1 MFFNSH
7 KLLFN
12 IVLICLTVGLI
23 CWLYPARSVT
33 AAGNSLEE
41 AKNTAIKYAEE
52 QSNLT
57 VDIAKSLWEYA
68 EIGLNEYKSYVKVR
82 DALAS
87 AGFNITDS
95 AADIPTCLIAQYG
108 TGKPVIGIY
117 EDIDALPDVGHG
129 CGHNLN
135 TAAGIVAAM
144 SIKKA
149 METHHIPGTI
159 KIFINPAE
167 EIWDVAPL
175 VAAAGYY
182 DDVDALISFHAATEN
197 TSEYGST
204 MAMDHVEYKFKGVA
218 SHSSAAPEKGRSAL
232 DAVEI
237 MNVAVNYLREHLI
250 QEMRIHY
257 VITDGGAA
265 PNIVPASAASRYFIR
280 GPQYPDVAYARQRID
295 DCAKAAALATGT
307 EMEIG
312 FSSGIYNKIPN
323 KALALLTVNT
333 ILKTGLPQF
342 TEQEINTM
350 ASLGITGVPNN
361 EIKEP
366 EGSQSFGSNP
376 IGDVTWKTPTT
387 TLNIATWVPDTPG
400 HSEKAAIQNNSI
412 YGFKGAVAASKAL
425 ASLGLE
431 LMMNPDSL
439 AEVTAEHKERM
450 KDMPKYEGKAMIPE
464 SAYPEA
470 PGIVITAI
478 NGLVTLIP
486 SETAF
491 DEKEGDT
498 ISVKSVSN
506 DVLGEYTIAKG
517 VLSKKSADGKEY
529 SFELK
534 DKVEPGQRL
543 KVFYTAAEGNYIW
556 FYGYVHAK

>member
-1 MFFNSH
+1 
-7 KLLFN
+7 
-12 IVLICLTVGLI
+12 TVGLI

-57 VDIAKSLWEYA
+57 VDI
-68 EIGLNEYKSYVKVR
+68 
-82 DALAS
+82 
-87 AGFNITDS
+87 
-95 AADIPTCLIAQYG
+95 
-108 TGKPVIGIY
+108 
-117 EDIDALPDVGHG
+117 
-129 CGHNLN
+129 
-135 TAAGIVAAM
+135 
-144 SIKKA
+144 
-149 METHHIPGTI
+149 
-159 KIFINPAE
+159 
-167 EIWDVAPL
+167 
-175 VAAAGYY
+175 
-182 DDVDALISFHAATEN
+182 
-197 TSEYGST
+197 
-204 MAMDHVEYKFKGVA
+204 
-218 SHSSAAPEKGRSAL
+218 
-232 DAVEI
+232 
-237 MNVAVNYLREHLI
+237 
-250 QEMRIHY
+250 
-257 VITDGGAA
+257 
-265 PNIVPASAASRYFIR
+265 
-280 GPQYPDVAYARQRID
+280 
-295 DCAKAAALATGT
+295 
-307 EMEIG
+307 
-312 FSSGIYNKIPN
+312 
-323 KALALLTVNT
+323 
-333 ILKTGLPQF
+333 
-342 TEQEINTM
+342 
-350 ASLGITGVPNN
+350 
-361 EIKEP
+361 
-366 EGSQSFGSNP
+366 P
-376 IGDVTWKTPTT
+376 IVTWKTPTT
-387 TLNIATWVPDTPG
+387 TLNIAIWVPDTPG

>member
-12 IVLICLTVGLI
+12 LVLICLTVGLI

-57 VDIAKSLWEYA
+57 VDI
-68 EIGLNEYKSYVKVR
+68 
-82 DALAS
+82 
-87 AGFNITDS
+87 
-95 AADIPTCLIAQYG
+95 
-108 TGKPVIGIY
+108 
-117 EDIDALPDVGHG
+117 
-129 CGHNLN
+129 
-135 TAAGIVAAM
+135 
-144 SIKKA
+144 
-149 METHHIPGTI
+149 
-159 KIFINPAE
+159 
-167 EIWDVAPL
+167 
-175 VAAAGYY
+175 
-182 DDVDALISFHAATEN
+182 
-197 TSEYGST
+197 
-204 MAMDHVEYKFKGVA
+204 
-218 SHSSAAPEKGRSAL
+218 
-232 DAVEI
+232 
-237 MNVAVNYLREHLI
+237 
-250 QEMRIHY
+250 
-257 VITDGGAA
+257 
-265 PNIVPASAASRYFIR
+265 
-280 GPQYPDVAYARQRID
+280 
-295 DCAKAAALATGT
+295 
-307 EMEIG
+307 
-312 FSSGIYNKIPN
+312 
-323 KALALLTVNT
+323 
-333 ILKTGLPQF
+333 
-342 TEQEINTM
+342 
-350 ASLGITGVPNN
+350 
-361 EIKEP
+361 
-366 EGSQSFGSNP
+366 P
-376 IGDVTWKTPTT
+376 IVTWKTPTT
-387 TLNIATWVPDTPG
+387 TLNIAIWVPDTPG

>member
-159 KIFINPAE
+159 
-167 EIWDVAPL
+167 
-175 VAAAGYY
+175 
-182 DDVDALISFHAATEN
+182 
-197 TSEYGST
+197 
-204 MAMDHVEYKFKGVA
+204 
-218 SHSSAAPEKGRSAL
+218 
-232 DAVEI
+232 
-237 MNVAVNYLREHLI
+237 
-250 QEMRIHY
+250 
-257 VITDGGAA
+257 
-265 PNIVPASAASRYFIR
+265 
-280 GPQYPDVAYARQRID
+280 
-295 DCAKAAALATGT
+295 
-307 EMEIG
+307 
-312 FSSGIYNKIPN
+312 
-323 KALALLTVNT
+323 
-333 ILKTGLPQF
+333 
-342 TEQEINTM
+342 
-350 ASLGITGVPNN
+350 
-361 EIKEP
+361 
-366 EGSQSFGSNP
+366 
-376 IGDVTWKTPTT
+376 
-387 TLNIATWVPDTPG
+387 
-400 HSEKAAIQNNSI
+400 
-412 YGFKGAVAASKAL
+412 
-425 ASLGLE
+425 
-431 LMMNPDSL
+431 
-439 AEVTAEHKERM
+439 
-450 KDMPKYEGKAMIPE
+450 
-464 SAYPEA
+464 
-470 PGIVITAI
+470 
-478 NGLVTLIP
+478 
-486 SETAF
+486 
-491 DEKEGDT
+491 
-498 ISVKSVSN
+498 
-506 DVLGEYTIAKG
+506 
-517 VLSKKSADGKEY
+517 
-529 SFELK
+529 
-534 DKVEPGQRL
+534 
-543 KVFYTAAEGNYIW
+543 
-556 FYGYVHAK
+556 